1 MIPNEKKSE
10 LYVVPYVPGYAE
22 YAACVREEILK
33 RKDTN
38 FVIAVDLPH
47 GLESQVLEATKKLP
61 EASVLVD
68 RLMRGI
74 PITPTSAPIEAVR
87 SFLEYGL
94 DIRFI
99 DTSLP
104 VIGNL
109 DDYQLFVNACTI
121 HGIDEVLQ
129 NPEKYSIPSGDI
141 FKSWICSEADKNY
154 LTPFVHVPSIATEQ
168 NSDFRP
174 EKYSSYYLTRL
185 QYMALKIKEMLKE
198 EVDILLVCST
208 AHTPGILHYLE
219 AEKPVLDYVVP
230 SDKNSDSEEDR
241 VGWDSENPPIDD
253 GYVVPSSICSVSEED
268 MVHLTYEI
276 PFIMYLYE
284 LYRDMP
290 IDRMSWL
297 RSIFSCTEYDK
308 LIAGDAKACALYSG
322 KLALTDQQLYP
333 DLYNTVA
340 AAKYIVNDSYGIA
353 VFDRARSYPPNKG
366 KESEISIRDLLDYNL
381 RSLGSTRVLKLKRDL
396 IETKGYRPRKWK
408 EKKEKTYRWGYSRW
422 TRTPESQQ
430 AERDFLRYITAR
442 FTFREPS
449 EDQFTAEECVCGLG
463 EGFDVRETI
472 RNWNSGKIY
481 YKEPVMEN
489 TACYVLDYRPFHQM
503 RQTGSTQV
511 NLGGAVTNQNA
522 SGDYPGNIFYD
533 KYYPWIGVAWSKG
546 NHYDNAVL
554 VAFSK
559 LSVPSTQIFCNVR
572 PTQPLKTAV
581 EEGLKHTKTV
591 FVFTDS
597 PQELD
602 EVEAGSDRI
611 KVLPTSTIPYS
622 VFEKMSTFDIAYM
635 RYDNKRGD

>member
-1 MIPNEKKSE
+1 MKLAEKKPT
-10 LYVVPYVPGYAE
+10 LRVIPYIPGYAE
-22 YAACVREEILK
+22 YAARVREEIVN
-33 RKDTN
+33 RKDSD

-47 GLESQVLEATKKLP
+47 GLESQILEATKKLP
-61 EASVLVD
+61 EVSVVVD

-87 SFLEYGL
+87 SYLEYGL

-104 VIGNL
+104 VIGSL
-109 DDYQLFVNACTI
+109 DDYQLFVNSCTI
-121 HGIDEVLQ
+121 HGIDDVLL
-129 NPEKYSIPSGDI
+129 NPEKYSIPTGDI
-141 FKSWICSEADKNY
+141 VKSWICSEADKNY
-154 LTPFVHVPSIATEQ
+154 SAPFVHVPSIATAQ
-168 NSDFRP
+168 DDVFDP
-174 EKYSSYYLTRL
+174 EKFSSYYLSRL
-185 QYMALKIKEMLKE
+185 QYMALNIREMLKE
-198 EVDILLVCST
+198 GNDILLVCSS
-208 AHTPGILHYLE
+208 AHAMGILHYLE
-219 AEKPVLDYVVP
+219 
-230 SDKNSDSEEDR
+230 SEIT
-241 VGWDSENPPIDD
+241 PIDD
-253 GYVVPSSICSVSEED
+253 SYIVPSRICSVSEED

-290 IDRMSWL
+290 VDRMGWL

-308 LIAGDAKACALYSG
+308 LMAGDAKASTLYSG
-322 KLALTDQQLYP
+322 KLALTEQQLYP
-333 DLYNTVA
+333 DIYNAVA
-340 AAKYIVNDSYGIA
+340 AAKYVVNDNYAIA
-353 VFDRARSYPPNKG
+353 VFDRAKSYPPNKG
-366 KESEISIRDLLDYNL
+366 KVSEISIWDLLDYNL
-381 RSLGSTRVLKLKRDL
+381 RSLGNKKVLKLKRNL
-396 IETKGYRPRKWK
+396 IENSGYRPRKWK
-408 EKKEKTYRWGYSRW
+408 KKEERLHRWGYSRW

-430 AERDFLRYITAR
+430 AERDFIRYITAR

-472 RNWNSGKIY
+472 RNWNTKKIY

-489 TACYVLDYRPFHQM
+489 TACYVLDYRAFHQM

-511 NLGGAVTNQNA
+511 NLEGAVTNQNA

-546 NHYDNAVL
+546 NHYENAIL

-559 LSVPSTQIFCNVR
+559 LALPSTQIFCNVKK
-572 PTQPLKTAV
+572 TQPLKTAV

-597 PQELD
+597 PHELND
-602 EVEAGSDRI
+602 VEAGSDRI
-611 KVLPTSTIPYS
+611 KVLPTSMIPYS